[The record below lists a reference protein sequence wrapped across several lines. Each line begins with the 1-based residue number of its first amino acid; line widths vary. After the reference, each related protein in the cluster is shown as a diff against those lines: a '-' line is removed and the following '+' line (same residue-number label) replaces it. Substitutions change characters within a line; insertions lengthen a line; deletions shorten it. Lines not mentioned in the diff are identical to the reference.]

1 MRLTSMITAIDAHAG
16 GQHGRVIVGGIIN
29 VLGKTM
35 FEKKVYLEQHGDS
48 LRTRMLREPRGY
60 P

>member
-1 MRLTSMITAIDAHAG
+1 MITAIDAHAG